1 MTDNTTPDNTMSELL
16 RSYVENT
23 TKKLV
28 DIPEEVEVNVV
39 VSTKTFII
47 NIRTNKRDRGKVI
60 GKAGRTVESLKIIT
74 LAIKNTN
81 FPEDTRRVSLEIL
94 EDESSNYSY
103 NRNKED

>member
-1 MTDNTTPDNTMSELL
+1 MSDNTMSELL
-16 RSYVENT
+16 RNYVEET

-28 DIPEEVEVNVV
+28 DNPDDVQVNVA

-47 NIRTNKRDRGKVI
+47 NIRTSKRDRGKVI

-81 FPEDTRRVSLEIL
+81 FPDDTRRVSLEIL
-94 EDESSNYSY
+94 EDEISNFSY
-103 NRNKED
+103 NRNKEE

>member
-1 MTDNTTPDNTMSELL
+1 MSELL
-16 RSYVENT
+16 RNYVEET

-28 DIPEEVEVNVV
+28 DNPDDVQVNVA

-47 NIRTNKRDRGKVI
+47 NIRTSKRDRGKVI

-81 FPEDTRRVSLEIL
+81 FPDDTRRVSLEIL
-94 EDESSNYSY
+94 EDEISNFSY
-103 NRNKED
+103 NRNKEE